1 MKFIKKHLIELI
13 IFIIFISI
21 VVFGVT
27 TFVTMWFDSSGS
39 KYGTRLNGISKVELG
54 DKYLNETEEKI
65 KENEIV
71 DKVESNIKGRII
83 NFVITVNKDTEL
95 NKAKELT
102 TIVVDSLKED
112 ELEFYD
118 IQVYLVEKDAGEE
131 SKYPKIGYKHK
142 LSEKFVWSNN

>member
-1 MKFIKKHLIELI
+1 MKFIKKHLIEII
-13 IFIIFISI
+13 IFVIFISI
-21 VVFGVT
+21 VIFGVT

-39 KYGTRLNGISKVELG
+39 KYGTRLNGIEKVELG
-54 DKYLNETEEKI
+54 DKYLKETEGKL

-71 DKVESNIKGRII
+71 DKVQSNIKGRII

-95 NKAKELT
+95 KKAKELT
-102 TIVVDSLKED
+102 TVIIESLEED

-131 SKYPKIGYKHK
+131 TKYPKIGYKHK
-142 LSEKFVWSNN
+142 SSENFVWTNN